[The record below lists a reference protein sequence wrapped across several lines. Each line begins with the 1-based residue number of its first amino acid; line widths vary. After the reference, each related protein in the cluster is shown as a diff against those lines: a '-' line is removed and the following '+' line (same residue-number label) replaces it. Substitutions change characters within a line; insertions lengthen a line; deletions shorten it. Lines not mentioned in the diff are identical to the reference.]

1 MVKDSF
7 IIKVCGMRDANN
19 IRDVEAL
26 GIDWMGFIFYPKS
39 QRYVNQLP
47 AYLPNSAK
55 RVGVFVNESHE
66 SILEKIEMFQLD
78 IVQLHGDESP
88 EFCSQLAQRNIQ
100 IMRAFGIAD
109 SFPSKRI
116 AEYEE
121 YCYYFLFD
129 TQTFAY
135 GGSGRKFNWDILQN
149 YQGNTPFLLSGGI
162 GPDDVQAIGEFEHH
176 KCVGIDINSKFELS
190 PANKNI
196 QSIQQFIKSLKQ

>member
-1 MVKDSF
+1 
-7 IIKVCGMRDANN
+7 MRDANN

-26 GIDWMGFIFYPKS
+26 GIDWMGFIFYPPSKRNVS
-39 QRYVNQLP
+39 QLP
-47 AYLPNSAK
+47 SYLPRSAK
-55 RVGVFVNESHE
+55 RVGVFVNESIE
-66 SILEKIEMFQLD
+66 TILEKIEMFQLD

-109 SFPSKRI
+109 SFPSEKI
-116 AEYEE
+116 VEYEQS
-121 YCYYFLFD
+121 CHYFLFD
-129 TQTFAY
+129 THTSAY

-162 GPDDVQAIGEFEHH
+162 GADDGQAIQKFSHPMFI
-176 KCVGIDINSKFELS
+176 GIDINSQFELS
-190 PANKNI
+190 SANKNI

>member
-1 MVKDSF
+1 
-7 IIKVCGMRDANN
+7 MRDADN

-47 AYLPNSAK
+47 AYLPNSMK
-55 RVGVFVNESHE
+55 RVGVFVNERHE
-66 SILEKIEMFQLD
+66 TILEKIELFQLD

-88 EFCSQLAQRNIQ
+88 EYCAQLAQHDIQ
-100 IMRAFGIAD
+100 ILKAFGIAD
-109 SFPSKRI
+109 TFPSGKM

-121 YCYYFLFD
+121 SCHYFLFD
-129 TQTFAY
+129 TQTSAY

-162 GPDDVQAIGEFEHH
+162 GVDDAQAIGEFKHN
-176 KCVGIDINSKFELS
+176 KCIGIDINSKFELS

-196 QSIQQFIKSLKQ
+196 QSIQQFIKTLK

>member
-1 MVKDSF
+1 ML
-7 IIKVCGMRDANN
+7 DADN
-19 IRDVEAL
+19 IRDVETL
-26 GIDWMGFIFYPKS
+26 GVDWMGFIFYPKS

-66 SILEKIEMFQLD
+66 SILEKIELFQLD

-88 EFCSQLAQRNIQ
+88 ELCAQLAQHDIQ
-100 IMRAFGIAD
+100 IMKAFGIAD
-109 SFPSKRI
+109 SFPSEKI
-116 AEYEE
+116 AEYEQS
-121 YCYYFLFD
+121 CHYFLFD
-129 TQTFAY
+129 TQTSAY
-135 GGSGRKFNWDILQN
+135 GGSGKKFNWDILQN

-162 GPDDVQAIGEFEHH
+162 GVDDAQAIGEFKHN
-176 KCVGIDINSKFELS
+176 KCIGIDINSKFELS